1 MSDGH
6 SNNHG
11 SNSHRS
17 NGNNGNNGN
26 SAATPGNTPEHT
38 AGHSAAEGIPS
49 FGRALLLLAG
59 GLALALLPLLLV
71 TGDRF
76 WLNILVYTYLF
87 AGLAV
92 AWNIIA
98 GFGGQFSLGHGV
110 FFAVGAYM
118 TARLYLLWGV
128 TPWLGLIPGAL
139 LCALAGPLI
148 FWPTFR
154 LKGSFFAIATLA
166 FNEVGFV
173 MANYLEVLTGG
184 PRGLQIPFRASLGN
198 MIFAHPLS
206 YALLMFGFM
215 SACVCIALAIR
226 RSRLGYYLLAVRED
240 EDAARAAGIDVA
252 GCKLRGTAISAALT
266 ATGGGLFVMYV
277 RTIDPPTLFALSDV
291 GFKFALLS
299 LIGGIGTISG
309 PVLGA
314 FLIIPAESWLRA
326 ELGGGMPGLHL
337 VILGSLMLLAA
348 LFMRRG
354 VAGLLENAWQRWR
367 SRRARSSGPAA
378 TAATAPAAVPPHG

>member
-1 MSDGH
+1 VSSILLEQGIARA
-6 SNNHG
+6 G
-11 SNSHRS
+11 S
-17 NGNNGNNGN
+17 
-26 SAATPGNTPEHT
+26 
-38 AGHSAAEGIPS
+38 IPS
-49 FGRALLLLAG
+49 LNRTLLLLLG
-59 GLALALLPLLLV
+59 GLALTLVPLLALS
-71 TGDRF
+71 GDRF

-87 AGLAV
+87 AGLSV

-118 TARLYLLWGV
+118 TARLYLVFGLS
-128 TPWLGLIPGAL
+128 PWLGMIPGAL
-139 LCALAGPLI
+139 VCALIGPLV

-173 MANYLEVLTGG
+173 MANYLEKVTGG
-184 PRGLQIPFRASLGN
+184 PRGLQIPFQAALGN

-206 YALLMFGFM
+206 YAVLMFGFM
-215 SACVCIALAIR
+215 AVCVAIAVAIR

-252 GCKLRGTAISAALT
+252 VVKLRGTAISAALT
-266 ATGGGLFVMYV
+266 AIGGGLFAMYV
-277 RTIDPPTLFALSDV
+277 RTIDPPTLFSLTDV
-291 GFKFALLS
+291 GFKFALLA
-299 LIGGIGTISG
+299 LIGGIGTIAG

-314 FLIIPAESWLRA
+314 FLIIPLESWLRA
-326 ELGGGMPGLHL
+326 ELGGGLPGMHL
-337 VILGSLMLLAA
+337 AILGAVMLLAA

-354 VAGLLENAWQRWR
+354 LTGVLEKAWQR
-367 SRRARSSGPAA
+367 RRARKGG
-378 TAATAPAAVPPHG
+378 T

>member
-1 MSDGH
+1 MS
-6 SNNHG
+6 S
-11 SNSHRS
+11 
-17 NGNNGNNGN
+17 
-26 SAATPGNTPEHT
+26 
-38 AGHSAAEGIPS
+38 IPS
-49 FGRALLLLAG
+49 IAPVARPAAPAAGTILPLRRTLLFFVL
-59 GLALALLPLLLV
+59 GLAAALTPLALLSQ
-71 TGDRF
+71 DRF

-87 AGLAV
+87 AGISV

-98 GFGGQFSLGHGV
+98 GFGGQFSLGHAV

-118 TARLYLLWGV
+118 TAQFYLLWGIS
-128 TPWLGLIPGAL
+128 PWLGLIPGAV
-139 LCALAGPLI
+139 LCALIGPMI

-166 FNEVGFV
+166 FNEVAFV
-173 MANYLEVLTGG
+173 MANYMESITGG
-184 PRGLQIPFRASLGN
+184 PRGLQIPYQASLGN

-215 SACVCIALAIR
+215 AVCLGVAVWVR

-252 GCKLRGTAISAALT
+252 AVKLQGTAISAALT
-266 ATGGGLFVMYV
+266 AVGGSLFVMYV
-277 RTIDPPTLFALSDV
+277 RTIDPPTLFSLTEV
-291 GFKFALLS
+291 GFKFALLA
-299 LIGGIGTISG
+299 LIGGIGTIIG

-326 ELGGGMPGLHL
+326 ELGGGLPGMHL
-337 VILGSLMLLAA
+337 AILGVLMLLAA

-354 VAGLLENAWQRWR
+354 ITGLIEAWLHR
-367 SRRARSSGPAA
+367 RRAAKGAK
-378 TAATAPAAVPPHG
+378 HG